1 VADRYHSYFL
11 NELSH
16 SGEEAELADQL
27 TALAASRPTDQRASR
42 KKVAR
47 GERKSAL
54 PKSSKSYLSTAAMQ
68 ASLLTAMANR
78 RSMIADR
85 SHFPSSM
92 PMERMKA
99 VIFKSGTI
107 GDVVAKMKQQADEY
121 RFDMSKVQTS
131 TFGSLYYM
139 RLINEALSSI
149 ALLPTSFADPTTI
162 AKIREQSVKGFT
174 HDCQMFS

>member
-1 VADRYHSYFL
+1 
-11 NELSH
+11 
-16 SGEEAELADQL
+16 
-27 TALAASRPTDQRASR
+27 
-42 KKVAR
+42 
-47 GERKSAL
+47 
-54 PKSSKSYLSTAAMQ
+54 
-68 ASLLTAMANR
+68 
-78 RSMIADR
+78 
-85 SHFPSSM
+85 
-92 PMERMKA
+92 MERMKA
-99 VIFKSGTI
+99 VIFKSGTM